1 MKIID
6 LLSAPGK
13 VNNED
18 IVSYGAD
25 YIILLDGATGL
36 TNNYLKDYPTD
47 AIWFVQE
54 VVKYIDH
61 NINKYPDILKLLAKL
76 IDYLNKVYKELVLKT
91 VPKIDL
97 PSAGMILVKELA
109 ETVEVLM
116 LGDCTTIIEDNSHEL
131 KVLHDSRI
139 SKLDAG
145 VIEKMKHVAKDK
157 KLPLFK
163 TRDFVLE
170 DLITNRKKKNT
181 KTGYSVLGFEHVDKN
196 NLIYRKFN
204 KNNLK
209 RIAIFSDG
217 IAEYYETLLLAKDAL
232 EFYDLL
238 LTKGAKQILFEIRQT
253 QDFDSTCDNFPR
265 LKPKDDASVAV
276 IEF

>member
-109 ETVEVLM
+109 ETVEGLM

-196 NLIYRKFN
+196 NLMR
-204 KNNLK
+204 
-209 RIAIFSDG
+209 R
-217 IAEYYETLLLAKDAL
+217 
-232 EFYDLL
+232 
-238 LTKGAKQILFEIRQT
+238 T
-253 QDFDSTCDNFPR
+253 QDECY
-265 LKPKDDASVAV
+265 
-276 IEF
+276 IG